1 MEELVIKVKDEKES
15 SFLKD
20 LLKKLKIKFEAVNV
34 DDVPSGE
41 QVKQTVLNGQKAY
54 RNGDLDQFKEIDPK
68 DLWK

>member
-20 LLKKLKIKFEAVNV
+20 LLNKLKIKFETVNE
-34 DDVPSGE
+34 DQAPTAE
-41 QVKQTVLNGQKAY
+41 EIKQSVLRGQEAY
-54 RNGDLDQFKEIDPK
+54 RKGKSDQFVKIDRK

>member
-20 LLKKLKIKFEAVNV
+20 LLKKLKIKFEAINV
-34 DDVPSGE
+34 DEVPSGE

>member
-20 LLKKLKIKFEAVNV
+20 LLKKLKIKFEAINI

-54 RNGDLDQFKEIDPK
+54 RNGDLDQFKEIDQK

>member
-20 LLKKLKIKFEAVNV
+20 LLKKLKIKFETVNE
-34 DDVPSGE
+34 DKEPTPE
-41 QVKQTVLNGQKAY
+41 EIKQSVLRGQKAY
-54 RNGDLDQFKEIDPK
+54 RDGDMSQFKEIDPK

>member
-1 MEELVIKVKDEKES
+1 MEELVIKVRDEKES

-20 LLKKLKIKFEAVNV
+20 LLKKLKIKFEAINV
-34 DDVPSGE
+34 DDMPSGE

>member
-1 MEELVIKVKDEKES
+1 MEELLIRVKDEKES
-15 SFLKD
+15 SFIKD
-20 LLKKLKIKFEAVNV
+20 LLKKLKVKFETVNV

-54 RNGDLDQFKEIDPK
+54 RNGDLSQFKKIDPK

>member
-20 LLKKLKIKFEAVNV
+20 LLKKLKIKFVAINV

-54 RNGDLDQFKEIDPK
+54 RNGDLDQFKEIDTK

>member
-15 SFLKD
+15 SFLRD
-20 LLKKLKIKFEAVNV
+20 LLKKLKIKFEAVSV

>member
-1 MEELVIKVKDEKES
+1 MEELVIKVRDEKES

-20 LLKKLKIKFEAVNV
+20 LLKKLKIKFEAINV

-68 DLWK
+68 DLWM